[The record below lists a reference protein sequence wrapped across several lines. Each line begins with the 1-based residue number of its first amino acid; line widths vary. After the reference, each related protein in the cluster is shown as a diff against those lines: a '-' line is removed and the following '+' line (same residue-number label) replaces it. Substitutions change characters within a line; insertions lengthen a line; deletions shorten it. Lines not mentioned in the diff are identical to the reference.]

1 MIKIRNLKN
10 SCTKSNENY
19 TYSITEEN
27 EQEMFLTKIL
37 DEAIEEFERDG
48 EQTISFED
56 WIKEMKEEYNVIL

>member
-1 MIKIRNLKN
+1 MIKIKNLKN
-10 SCTKSNENY
+10 SCAKLNENY
-19 TYSITEEN
+19 THSTTEED

-48 EQTISFED
+48 EQTISFEE